1 MNWNRI
7 RAIMRKD
14 IRSITAEKMV
24 LIPMVIVPLMLC
36 IVVPGAIA
44 AMALALGE
52 VLVTGV
58 QYVEKLIPL
67 YPVPGDLPTLTD
79 QVLFIFLNYT
89 FLPFFMIVP
98 IVISTVIA
106 ANAVV
111 GEKERKTLETLLY
124 TPVTSRELLVAKELA
139 VFLPAMLIAYAS
151 FLAYFLVT
159 NGIGLA
165 FRGIMLVRSLVWI
178 PGLILLVPAVS
189 LLALSISILVSLK
202 AKTFTEAQ
210 QTAALVVLPV
220 LALVGAQ
227 VSGIL
232 IFSLPVVLAISAVL
246 LGASYLLVVRI
257 GPRFNRERVVSTL

>member
-1 MNWNRI
+1 MNWSRI
-7 RAIMRKD
+7 RAIVEKD
-14 IRSITAEKMV
+14 IREIFANRMV
-24 LIPMVIVPLMLC
+24 VVPM
-36 IVVPGAIA
+36 IVVPVILCVVLPAAITLLAFKLGVAAVQGASFI
-44 AMALALGE
+44 
-52 VLVTGV
+52 
-58 QYVEKLIPL
+58 EKIVPL
-67 YPVPGDLPTLTD
+67 YPVPAELSSTVDA
-79 QVLFIFLNYT
+79 VIYIFLNYT
-89 FLPFFMIVP
+89 FLPFFMVVP

-178 PGLILLVPAVS
+178 PGLILLAPAVS